1 MLQHGSGVC
10 QDFTHLMIGIARAL
24 KIPARYVSGYLHPDS
39 EHHHLSVQPG
49 IDEPLIHAVG
59 SAGQRRS
66 GQGRSENR
74 SQPRAALRS
83 ARDFQPHPGAGRG
96 GRAGGA
102 GQPSHC
108 GGRGRGRSDRSHGNA
123 SLPAGRQHAGKS
135 AERSAG
141 TRRKLAHG
149 CGGGTQDR
157 SRGAVFL
164 GAGTYRAGAHHQFR
178 RGRAG
183 FLAYPVPDSR
193 QGQHRPENSRRRHF

>member
-1 MLQHGSGVC
+1 MEGKHRRG
-10 QDFTHLMIGIARAL
+10 
-24 KIPARYVSGYLHPDS
+24 PARLRHQVARRVYGQRILAKPQAAQRRADPILSAAADPDS

-49 IDEPLIHAVG
+49 IDEPLLHAVG

-66 GQGRSENR
+66 RQGRSENR

-108 GGRGRGRSDRSHGNA
+108 GGRGRGRPDRSHGNA

-135 AERSAG
+135 AERSFG

-149 CGGGTQDR
+149 CGGGT
-157 SRGAVFL
+157 
-164 GAGTYRAGAHHQFR
+164 
-178 RGRAG
+178 
-183 FLAYPVPDSR
+183 
-193 QGQHRPENSRRRHF
+193 